1 MTHFENPIV
10 KKVTELQ
17 KGDVFRCEFGDF
29 DNFITAVFE
38 SSEPYIIR
46 YEEKLAI
53 DFHYPEGYTSA
64 GTLSMVADLDTTVEV
79 IGKE

>member
-17 KGDVFRCEFGDF
+17 KGDIFRCEFGDF
-29 DNFITAVFE
+29 DNFVTAVFE
-38 SSEPYIIR
+38 SSEPYKCCK
-46 YEEKLAI
+46 YEGIELHI
-53 DFHYPEGYTSA
+53 HYPNRSVY
-64 GTLSMVADLDTTVEV
+64 LSMVADINSTVEV